1 MTFRLAHFT
10 VNVTYAVQT
19 WSVLFNVL
27 FRFQINIHGIIS
39 YFQFVTLAGHTELGK
54 QRTRTTSRYIYVAV
68 NFLFQLLFFFFVL
81 NSLAYI
87 TIPKNNGKIQINW
100 DKKLTTTSTQQG
112 KAFRA
117 VRQSLG
123 TSRSEDGDGSENV
136 AENVAGAQALL
147 FGLRRSLARETR
159 FTRPNRRA
167 CSQATENVN
176 ARSFTLHHDYSKPLT
191 SSNVGESS

>member
-39 YFQFVTLAGHTELGK
+39 YFQFVTLAGHTQLGK

-68 NFLFQLLFFFFVL
+68 NFCFFFVL
-81 NSLAYI
+81 NSLAYK
-87 TIPKNNGKIQINW
+87 TIPKNNGKIKINW
-100 DKKLTTTSTQQG
+100 DEKLTTTSTQQG

-136 AENVAGAQALL
+136 AENVAYEQGLL

-167 CSQATENVN
+167 CSHATENVN
-176 ARSFTLHHDYSKPLT
+176 LRSFNLHHDYCKSLT